1 MAQKFMRNF
10 KVTLNGKNFLLDLN
24 GEPMKFGFH
33 ATRYVKAETPEEAS
47 KIAIIRIHQHRI
59 LQESVMYEGADRPVI
74 DILEIKE
81 VNSLKFMLKKSESGL
96 EFYSED
102 EN

>member
-1 MAQKFMRNF
+1 MRNF
-10 KVTLNGKNFLLDLN
+10 RVTLNGKNFLLDLN

-59 LQESVMYEGADRPVI
+59 LQESVMYEGVDRPII
-74 DILEIKE
+74 DVLEIRE

-102 EN
+102 VN